1 MAKLEIWTA
10 AGHANPS
17 FEDLKFCFEGPALA
31 PGAVAVRMLSE
42 GQKWT
47 LPFFRTFQLEVWNGS
62 GPSNTQF

>member
-1 MAKLEIWTA
+1 MARLEIWAA

-17 FEDLKFCFEGPALA
+17 FEDLKFCFEGPTLA

-47 LPFFRTFQLEVWNGS
+47 LPFFRTLKMRS
-62 GPSNTQF
+62 GVAADHP

>member
-17 FEDLKFCFEGPALA
+17 LEDLKFCFEGPALV

-47 LPFFRTFQLEVWNGS
+47 LPFFRTVQFEVWNGS
-62 GPSNTQF
+62 GPYNTMF